1 VSIKVSIDLC
11 EYNKSEYKVLN
22 NTQIKNL
29 KSKDKLYRETDSHGL
44 VLEVKPNGVKS
55 WRYRCRINGKA
66 TMLSI
71 GNYPQVSLAD
81 ARRARD
87 ELKEKLQSGI
97 DPRNQQKE
105 EIEVV
110 VIKTFGI
117 MYREWYAHNLE
128 SWTENYAKDLDER
141 CQNHL
146 LPFLE
151 NRDIS
156 KITAMDM
163 LEVFKR
169 IETRGTLNMLKK
181 VRGYA
186 SRVFRYSVGMGV
198 CPFDPTRDLPQ
209 DVFKKE
215 TVKPFAH
222 ITSKEELASVLKKIG
237 AYNGGFSVRMALKM
251 APHVFLR
258 PSELVSIQW
267 EDVNF
272 NEKLIRIKPE
282 VMKMKREHLVPMSEF
297 VVEILK
303 QCFEVKADSQFVFPS
318 QRSKT
323 RPITPDSLRVALRSI
338 DIGADVLTTHG
349 FRHTA
354 STLLNE
360 QGWSPDAIEKQLSH
374 EERNK
379 IRGTYNKA
387 EYLEVRREMME
398 EWSRFLEDLL

>member
-1 VSIKVSIDLC
+1 MYLC

-29 KSKDKLYRETDSHGL
+29 KPKDKLYRETDSHGL

-55 WRYRCRINGKA
+55 WRYRCRIDGKA
-66 TMLSI
+66 TMLAI

-81 ARRARD
+81 ARRIRD
-87 ELKEKLQSGI
+87 ELKEQLKSGV
-97 DPRNQQKE
+97 DPRRQTEQ
-105 EIEVV
+105 VVQDV
-110 VIKTFGI
+110 VIKTFGM
-117 MYREWYAHNLE
+117 MYREWYEHNVE
-128 SWTENYAKDLDER
+128 SWTENYANDLNER

-151 NRDIS
+151 SRDIS

-169 IETRGTLNMLKK
+169 IEARGTLNMLKK

-186 SRVFRYSVGMGV
+186 SRVFRYSVGMGA

-215 TVKPFAH
+215 VVKPFAH
-222 ITSKEELASVLKKIG
+222 IISNEELASVLKKIEN
-237 AYNGGFSVRMALKM
+237 YNGGFAVRMALKL

-258 PSELVSIQW
+258 PSELVSIKW
-267 EDVNF
+267 ENVDF
-272 NEKLIRIKPE
+272 AQRLIRIE
-282 VMKMKREHLVPMSEF
+282 ASRMKMKREHLVPISDY
-297 VVEILK
+297 VEGVLK
-303 QCFEVKADSQFVFPS
+303 QCHELRTDSPFVFPS

-323 RPITPDSLRVALRSI
+323 RSITPDSLRVALRSI

-387 EYLEVRREMME
+387 EYLDVRRDMMNA
-398 EWSRFLEDLL
+398 WSVFLSDLNLSIR

>member
-1 VSIKVSIDLC
+1 M
-11 EYNKSEYKVLN
+11 LN
-22 NTQIKNL
+22 NTQIKNF
-29 KSKDKLYRETDSHGL
+29 KPKDKLYREADSHGL
-44 VLEVKPNGVKS
+44 VMEIKPNGIKA

-66 TMLSI
+66 TMLAL
-71 GNYPQVSLAD
+71 GNYPEVSLAE

-87 ELKEKLQSGI
+87 DLKVQIKNGI
-97 DPRNQQKE
+97 DPRDKPQE
-105 EIEVV
+105 ETPETII
-110 VIKTFGI
+110 IKTFSD
-117 MYREWYAHNLE
+117 MYQEWYDHNLE
-128 SWTENYAKDLDER
+128 SWTEGYAKDLDER

-146 LPFLE
+146 LPFLKDRNIAE
-151 NRDIS
+151 
-156 KITAMDM
+156 ITAMDM

-169 IETRGTLNMLKK
+169 IESRGTLNMLKK

-186 SRVFRYSVGMGV
+186 SRVFRYSVGMGA

-215 TVKPFAH
+215 VVKPFSH
-222 ITSKEELASVLKKIG
+222 ITSDEGLASVLKKIEN
-237 AYNGGFSVRMALKM
+237 YNGGFAVRMALKM

-258 PSELVSIQW
+258 PSELVSIKW
-267 EDVNF
+267 ENVDF
-272 NEKLIRIKPE
+272 AQKLIRIE
-282 VMKMKREHLVPMSEF
+282 ASRMKMKREHLVPMSNY
-297 VVEILK
+297 VEALLK
-303 QCFEVKADSQFVFPS
+303 QCHEVRTDSPFVFPS
-318 QRSKT
+318 QKSKT
-323 RPITPDSLRVALRSI
+323 RPITPDSLRVALRAI

-387 EYLEVRREMME
+387 EYLDVRRQMMAN
-398 EWSRFLEDLL
+398 WSAYLADLV

>member
-1 VSIKVSIDLC
+1 MSMYLY

-29 KSKDKLYRETDSHGL
+29 KPKDKLYRETDSHGL

-55 WRYRCRINGKA
+55 WRYRCRIDGKA
-66 TMLSI
+66 TMLAI

-81 ARRARD
+81 ARRIRD
-87 ELKEKLQSGI
+87 EFREQLKSGV
-97 DPRNQQKE
+97 DPRRHTEQVAQD
-105 EIEVV
+105 V

-117 MYREWYAHNLE
+117 MYREWFEHNVE
-128 SWTENYAKDLDER
+128 SWAENYANDLNER

-151 NRDIS
+151 SRDIS

-169 IETRGTLNMLKK
+169 IEARGTLNMLKK

-186 SRVFRYSVGMGV
+186 SRVFRYSVGMGA

-215 TVKPFAH
+215 VVKPFSH
-222 ITSKEELASVLKKIG
+222 ITSNEELASVLKKIEN
-237 AYNGGFSVRMALKM
+237 YNSGFAVRMALKL

-258 PSELVSIQW
+258 PSELVSIKW
-267 EDVNF
+267 DNVDF
-272 NEKLIRIKPE
+272 NQRLIRIEASK
-282 VMKMKREHLVPMSEF
+282 MKMKREHLVPISDY
-297 VVEILK
+297 VEEVLK
-303 QCFEVKADSQFVFPS
+303 QCLEVRADSSFVFPS

-387 EYLEVRREMME
+387 EYLEVRRSMME
-398 EWSRFLEDLL
+398 GWSRFLVDLI

>member
-1 VSIKVSIDLC
+1 MYLC

-29 KSKDKLYRETDSHGL
+29 KPKDKLYRETDSHGL

-55 WRYRCRINGKA
+55 WRYRCRIDGKA
-66 TMLSI
+66 TMLAI

-81 ARRARD
+81 ARRIRD
-87 ELKEKLQSGI
+87 EFKEQLKSGV
-97 DPRNQQKE
+97 DPRRQTEQVAQE
-105 EIEVV
+105 V
-110 VIKTFGI
+110 VIKTFGM
-117 MYREWYAHNLE
+117 MYREWYEHNVE
-128 SWTENYAKDLDER
+128 SWTENYANDLNER

-151 NRDIS
+151 ARDIS

-169 IETRGTLNMLKK
+169 IEARGTLNMLKK

-186 SRVFRYSVGMGV
+186 SRVFRYSVGMGA

-215 TVKPFAH
+215 VVKPFSH
-222 ITSKEELASVLKKIG
+222 ITSNDELASVLKKIEN
-237 AYNGGFSVRMALKM
+237 YNGGFAVRMALKL

-258 PSELVSIQW
+258 PSELVSIKW
-267 EDVNF
+267 DNVDF
-272 NEKLIRIKPE
+272 NQRLIRIEASK
-282 VMKMKREHLVPMSEF
+282 MKMKREHLVPISDY
-297 VVEILK
+297 VEGLLK
-303 QCFEVKADSQFVFPS
+303 QCHEVRTDSPFVFPS

-323 RPITPDSLRVALRSI
+323 RSITPDSLRVALRSI

-387 EYLEVRREMME
+387 EYLDVRRQMMAS
-398 EWSRFLEDLL
+398 WSAYLADLV

>member
-1 VSIKVSIDLC
+1 M
-11 EYNKSEYKVLN
+11 LN
-22 NTQIKNL
+22 NTQIKSL
-29 KSKDKLYRETDSHGL
+29 KPKDKLYRETDSHGL
-44 VLEVKPNGVKS
+44 VLEIKPSGIKS
-55 WRYRCRINGKA
+55 WRYRCRIDGKA

-71 GNYPQVSLAD
+71 GDYPKVSLAD

-87 ELKEKLQSGI
+87 ELKAKIKSGV
-97 DPRNQQKE
+97 DPRVSAKDILE
-105 EIEVV
+105 DVEVKSFSV
-110 VIKTFGI
+110 
-117 MYREWYAHNLE
+117 MYQEWYAHNLE

-141 CQNHL
+141 CRNHL
-146 LPFLE
+146 LPYLQ
-151 NRDIS
+151 NREIS
-156 KITAMDM
+156 QITAMDM

-186 SRVFRYSVGMGV
+186 SRVFRFSVGMGV

-215 TVKPFAH
+215 VIKPFAH
-222 ITSKEELASVLKKIG
+222 ITSKQELAGVLKKID
-237 AYNGGFSVRMALKM
+237 AYNGGFSVRMALKI

-267 EDVNF
+267 DGVSFE
-272 NEKLIRIKPE
+272 EKLIRIKPG
-282 VMKMKREHLVPMSEF
+282 VMKMKREHLVPMSDF
-297 VVEILK
+297 VEEVLK
-303 QCFEVKADSQFVFPS
+303 LCFEVKTDSQFVFPS

-323 RPITPDSLRVALRSI
+323 RPITPDSLRVALRAI
-338 DIGADVLTTHG
+338 DIGPDVLTTHG

-387 EYLEVRREMME
+387 EYLDIRRDMMRA
-398 EWSRFLEDLL
+398 WSIFLEELV